1 MKPISVL
8 LADDHV
14 LVRQALG
21 HLLLTFEKFSVVG
34 EAGDGIEAIAMT
46 EKHKPD
52 ILILDIAMP
61 RMRGLEALRDLKRT
75 SPETRILILSMHNRD
90 EYVRQAFSN
99 GADGYL
105 LKESAAEELFVALNH
120 LSQGEIYL
128 SPAISRNIVKD
139 WLREDKDK
147 QVPIASKADL
157 SDRERM
163 VLKLIA
169 EGLSNK
175 QVAETLHISSKT
187 VETHR
192 MRIME
197 KLNLRGLPDLVK
209 YAIREGFVDLEK

>member
-1 MKPISVL
+1 MKPITVL
-8 LADDHV
+8 LTDDHV

-21 HLLLTFEKFSVVG
+21 HLLLTFEKYSVVG
-34 EAGDGIEAIAMT
+34 EAGDGLEAIALT
-46 EKHKPD
+46 EKYKPD
-52 ILILDIAMP
+52 VVILDIAMP
-61 RMRGLEALRDLKRT
+61 RMRGLEALHDLKRI
-75 SPETRILILSMHNRD
+75 SPETRILILSMHNRE
-90 EYVRQAFSN
+90 EYVRQAFRN

-105 LKESAAEELFVALNH
+105 LKESAADELLVALNH
-120 LSQGEIYL
+120 LSRGETYL

-139 WLREDKDK
+139 WLREDNEK
-147 QVPIASKADL
+147 QILTSTKSDL

-197 KLNLRGLPDLVK
+197 KLKLRGLPDLVK